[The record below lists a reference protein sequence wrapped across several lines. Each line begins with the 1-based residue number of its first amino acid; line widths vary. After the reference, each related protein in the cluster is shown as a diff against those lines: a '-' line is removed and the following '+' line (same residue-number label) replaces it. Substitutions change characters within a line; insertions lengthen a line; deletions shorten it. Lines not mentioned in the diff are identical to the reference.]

1 MCNQCQ
7 QTNCGCPPPIFPSP
21 CNICPPSCPPEPCAC
36 PVKIS
41 TDCSTYFGDDL
52 PCTGIV
58 KGTILTELI
67 QQLDAYICAA
77 IEQLYNSLNLINIG
91 LGAKIYKG
99 VDGIGRRE
107 IRSITGSTYVDV
119 VENANDINISLD
131 ETAILDLQNNFVRNI
146 TITTDELPNN
156 YTVQDICDYILT
168 FPVIDRTIA
177 PTDSKWN
184 VIIIPGG
191 N

>member
-1 MCNQCQ
+1 MCNCQ
-7 QTNCGCPPPIFPSP
+7 QNNCGCNPPKIVTHHVCSE
-21 CNICPPSCPPEPCAC
+21 CPPEPCAC
-36 PVKIS
+36 PVADLS
-41 TDCSTYFGDDL
+41 TNCIVYTGDDL

-77 IEQLYNSLNLINIG
+77 IEQLYNSLNLVNIG

-99 VDGIGRRE
+99 VDGIGRKE

-119 VENANDINISLD
+119 AENANDINISLD

-168 FPVIDRTIA
+168 FPAINRTIA

-184 VIIIPGG
+184 IIIIPGG